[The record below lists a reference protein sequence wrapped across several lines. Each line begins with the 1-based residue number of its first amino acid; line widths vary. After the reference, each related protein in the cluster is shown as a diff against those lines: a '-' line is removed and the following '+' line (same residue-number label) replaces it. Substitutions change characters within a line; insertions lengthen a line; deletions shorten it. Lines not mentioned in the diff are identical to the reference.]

1 MARLTPRVRR
11 LLVPAIGAAV
21 VAATVATVGAGP
33 FLRGIASLSP
43 VPILGAVLLTA
54 AATAAAAWRWSV
66 VAGALGIPLTWS
78 AAVAAYYRS
87 QFLNT
92 VLPGGV
98 LGDVHRAYR
107 HGRGAAQ
114 PVAAARAVATERIT
128 GQLVQLVLVV
138 AVLTVLGASAVLP
151 GTLALA
157 AVIVLV
163 AAAALG
169 IVAATPRGRRLARR
183 ELAELSRA
191 AVSPGRALAVVASSA
206 IVVACHAAAF
216 VIACLATGV
225 AASPRE
231 LVVLAL
237 VALSAGSVPVN
248 LGGWGPREAAS
259 ASAFALVGLG
269 SGAGL
274 AASAAFGVLTMI
286 ALAPGAIV
294 LVADRIAASRAITPR
309 PVPVPQEIPA

>member
-1 MARLTPRVRR
+1 MARLTPPLVRR
-11 LLVPAIGAAV
+11 LLVPAMGAAV
-21 VAATVATVGAGP
+21 VAATVAAVGAGP
-33 FLRGIASLSP
+33 FLRGIASLTP
-43 VPILGAVLLTA
+43 VPILGAVLLAA

-66 VAGALGIPLTWS
+66 VAGALGIPLTWP

-114 PVAAARAVATERIT
+114 PVAAARAVATERIA
-128 GQLVQLVLVV
+128 GQLAQLVLVV

-157 AVIVLV
+157 AVIVLA

-183 ELAELSRA
+183 ELADLRRVAAPRTRARGRRVVGDRRRVPRGGLRHRVSRHR
-191 AVSPGRALAVVASSA
+191 GR
-206 IVVACHAAAF
+206 
-216 VIACLATGV
+216 GV
-225 AASPRE
+225 AAE
-231 LVVLAL
+231 LIVLAL

-294 LVADRIAASRAITPR
+294 LVADRIAASRAPTRR